1 MRVSKC
7 VAAFTAVLVCTASA
21 EVGTASPDLPADDAC
36 LDEEGECSVSLRQL
50 RGELRVSEVEEHSE
64 ESVLQDDENPMDMRR
79 EEDYLNKGYKNIV
92 EAMRDDSARGV
103 KMDKMEIEK
112 NIREAQTNL
121 MHVSGC
127 PSFLPE
133 AKSYLQDALNEMDNR
148 EDESSRRREVH
159 DHLENARKKVDT
171 CKHDLE
177 RKGLLQ
183 TGEEQQE
190 EEEVSLAQMSEEQ
203 ADEEASLA
211 LAEKHAEA
219 DSNKDGE
226 VQHSEVVDYLGGL
239 ENRSEEE
246 MLGLLEV
253 LDADSSS
260 GLDSREFA
268 AALEA
273 WGETCSIKHTSSF
286 CSGTTRHCCTKSAWG
301 WKDTRCTGHY
311 SSKCGGGGYNSHS
324 NSHRGGST
332 SCSSKRVSTFCSG
345 ASRKC
350 CCHNTWGWKACGC
363 KGHYSSCW
371 R

>member
-1 MRVSKC
+1 MRVSSKC
-7 VAAFTAVLVCTASA
+7 VAAFAAVFGCTASA

-36 LDEEGECSVSLRQL
+36 LDDEGECSVSLRQL
-50 RGELRVSEVEEHSE
+50 RGELRVAEVEEHDE
-64 ESVLQDDENPMDMRR
+64 ESALQADENPAGLHH
-79 EEDYLNKGYKNIV
+79 EEDYLNHAFKNIE
-92 EAMRDDSARGV
+92 EAIRDDSRRGV
-103 KMDKMEIEK
+103 KMKKGAIET

-127 PSFLPE
+127 PSYLPE

-159 DHLENARKKVDT
+159 NHLERARKQVDK

-177 RKGLLQ
+177 RKGPHLL
-183 TGEEQQE
+183 EQQE
-190 EEEVSLAQMSEEQ
+190 EEEVSLAQISKEQ

-211 LAEKHAEA
+211 LAEKHATA
-219 DSNKDGE
+219 DSNQDGE

-246 MLGLLEV
+246 MLGLLEE
-253 LDADSSS
+253 LDADSSN

-273 WGETCSIKHTSSF
+273 WGTSCSTRHVSSF
-286 CSGTTRHCCTKSAWG
+286 CSGRTRHCCTRGSWG
-301 WKDTRCTGHY
+301 WKETRCTGHY
-311 SSKCGGGGYNSHS
+311 SSCGGGGGGYHGG
-324 NSHRGGST
+324 GGST
-332 SCSSKRVSTFCSG
+332 SCSARRVSTFCMGST
-345 ASRKC
+345 RKC
-350 CCHNTWGWKACGC
+350 CCHNSWGWKSCACR
-363 KGHYSSCW
+363 GHYSSCW